1 MEYRN
6 LGATGLKV
14 SVVGIGCNNFGRR
27 CDAVAT
33 AAVVDAALDV
43 GINFFD
49 SADIYGP
56 NGLSETYLGQAMQG
70 KDRSSLIIASKF
82 ANPMGAGDLMRG
94 ASRRYIMN
102 AVEASLKRLGTDY
115 IDLYQQHVPDDQTPI
130 EETLRALDD
139 LIRSGKVRYIGHSN
153 FNGWQLADADWTARH
168 QGLNRFVT
176 AQNHYSLIDRR
187 IEKDVVPAAK
197 HFGIGILPYF
207 PLASGL
213 LTGKYQRG
221 EAAPQ
226 GTRLAAWGERGAAAL
241 SEQNFAI
248 VEKLTDFAR
257 DSGHSLLEL
266 AMSWLATKPYISSVI
281 AGATSPSQVEQNA
294 AAASWRLSDDEMA
307 IVNELSTR

>member
-6 LGATGLKV
+6 LGNTGLKV
-14 SVVGIGCNNFGRR
+14 SIVGIGCNNFGRR

-43 GINFFD
+43 GVNFFD

-56 NGLSETYLGQAMQG
+56 NGLSEEYLGQAIKG
-70 KDRSSLIIASKF
+70 KDRSSVIIASKF

-102 AVEASLKRLGTDY
+102 AVDASLKRLGTDY

-139 LIRSGKVRYIGHSN
+139 LVRSGKVRYIGHSN
-153 FNGWQLADADWTARH
+153 FSGWQLTDAHWTARH
-168 QGLNRFVT
+168 HGLNPFVT

-187 IEKDVVPAAK
+187 IEKDVVPAAQ

-248 VEKLTDFAR
+248 VDKLTAFAQAHDR
-257 DSGHSLLEL
+257 TLLEL

-281 AGATSPSQVEQNA
+281 AGATSAVQVEQNA
-294 AAASWRLSDDEMA
+294 AAAAWRLSDAEMA
-307 IVNELSTR
+307 EVNVLSTR